1 MAVDF
6 SIEQAV
12 PDDAPSLSAL
22 AIRSKAHW
30 GYSQEFMEAC
40 VMELTI
46 TTAQLESQE
55 LVAFKAFEG
64 DLLLGF
70 YALEFLGNEV
80 CELDALFVEPEHIG
94 RGIGRALLEH
104 ARSQAIGLSARVI
117 SIQGDPNAAAFYEA
131 AGARHIGDRES
142 RSIPGRYLPLYE
154 LDAAPFG

>member
-1 MAVDF
+1 MAGDF

-30 GYSQEFMEAC
+30 GYSQEFMDAC
-40 VMELTI
+40 VTELTI
-46 TTAQLESQE
+46 TTAQLERRE
-55 LVAFKAFEG
+55 LVAFKAIEG
-64 DLLLGF
+64 EQLLGF
-70 YALEFLGNEV
+70 YALEFLGDKT

-104 ARSQAIGLSARVI
+104 AQAQAIGLSARVI

-131 AGARHIGDRES
+131 AGARHVGDRES
-142 RSIPGRYLPLYE
+142 GSIPGRYLPLYE